1 MKYVTD
7 GDTFFA
13 TRCNEVWRNA
23 DTFSVRSRASNSAV
37 IYERLCWLAC
47 QRIKLNGSSQFHTHT
62 HTRKHR
68 MGETES
74 EKGADCDLYRS
85 VDKKSSFC
93 RGRSV
98 VVVRRACVRLDLSLS
113 ACIVNA

>member
-1 MKYVTD
+1 MD
-7 GDTFFA
+7 
-13 TRCNEVWRNA
+13 RRNS
-23 DTFSVRSRASNSAV
+23 T
-37 IYERLCWLAC
+37 
-47 QRIKLNGSSQFHTHT
+47 HTHT